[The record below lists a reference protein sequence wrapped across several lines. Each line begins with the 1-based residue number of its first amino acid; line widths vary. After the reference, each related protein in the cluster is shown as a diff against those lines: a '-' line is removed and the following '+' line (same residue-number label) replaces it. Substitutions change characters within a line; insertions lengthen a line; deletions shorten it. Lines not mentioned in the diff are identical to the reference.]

1 MAKWIMLAAL
11 LELAG
16 MVSANPIAKAGM
28 NGVPF
33 FLYAAFNQKS

>member
-11 LELAG
+11 LELAS
-16 MVSANPIAKAGM
+16 MVPTTPIAKAGM

-33 FLYAAFNQKS
+33 FLYAAFNRKS